1 MSLQSVRS
9 ISFIDCKI
17 LYFSLN
23 FRILIGS
30 FLNLIMIYDSNTY
43 LKCIVSSVVLN
54 LFSVVYLNE
63 RLKMQ
68 FDESGF

>member
-1 MSLQSVRS
+1 MPLQSLRS